1 MDEQQPEVR
10 WAPLPPAPKRTG
22 RVWVIVGLSVA
33 AVAIIALVLFFVL
46 PRDGGPAPVG
56 SASPSPTAGA
66 SETPDP
72 SPTSTSTAPATPA
85 PEPTPITT
93 APPVGDP
100 TVDVFRDKVSGWL
113 NSADRGLD
121 IIAGASGQDALPVV
135 DSLQEDAQ
143 RLGDA
148 LPPSSI
154 QDSWLSGVEAY
165 AQRLTTLRS
174 AIESG
179 SGVSGAIDGAR
190 SAAAD
195 LRDLVGL

>member
-1 MDEQQPEVR
+1 MDEPQPEVR

-22 RVWVIVGLSVA
+22 RVWLIVGLSVA
-33 AVAIIALVLFFVL
+33 ALAIVGLLLFFLL
-46 PRDGGPAPVG
+46 PRDGAPEPVESA
-56 SASPSPTAGA
+56 SASPTTTP
-66 SETPDP
+66 SETP
-72 SPTSTSTAPATPA
+72 TPA
-85 PEPTPITT
+85 PTPTGSATPEPTPITT

-100 TVDVFRDKVSGWL
+100 TVEVFRDKVSGWL

-135 DSLQEDAQ
+135 DSLQQDAQ

-154 QDSWLSGVEAY
+154 QDSWRSGVEAY
-165 AQRLTTLRS
+165 AQRLVALRA
-174 AIESG
+174 AIESA
-179 SGVSGAIDGAR
+179 SGVSGAIDDAR

>member
-1 MDEQQPEVR
+1 MDEPQPEVR

-22 RVWVIVGLSVA
+22 RVWLIVGLSVA
-33 AVAIIALVLFFVL
+33 ALAIVGLLLFFLL
-46 PRDGGPAPVG
+46 PRGGAPEPVESA
-56 SASPSPTAGA
+56 SASPTATP
-66 SETPDP
+66 SETP
-72 SPTSTSTAPATPA
+72 TPA
-85 PEPTPITT
+85 PTPTGSATPEPTPITT

-100 TVDVFRDKVSGWL
+100 TVEVFRDKVSGWL

-135 DSLQEDAQ
+135 DSLQQDAQ

-154 QDSWLSGVEAY
+154 QDSWRSGVETY
-165 AQRLTTLRS
+165 AQRLVALRA

-179 SGVSGAIDGAR
+179 SGVSGAIGSAR

>member
-1 MDEQQPEVR
+1 MDEPQPEVR

-22 RVWVIVGLSVA
+22 RVWLIVGLSVA
-33 AVAIIALVLFFVL
+33 ALAIVGVLLFFLL
-46 PRDGGPAPVG
+46 PRDGGPEPAG
-56 SASPSPTAGA
+56 SASPSPTASP
-66 SETPDP
+66 SETSAPTPTATSAP
-72 SPTSTSTAPATPA
+72 SATPD
-85 PEPTPITT
+85 PTPITT

-100 TVDVFRDKVSGWL
+100 TVEVFRDKVSGWL

-135 DSLQEDAQ
+135 DSLQQDAQ

-154 QDSWLSGVEAY
+154 QDPWRSGVETY
-165 AQRLTTLRS
+165 AQRLAALRA

-179 SGVSGAIDGAR
+179 SGVSGAIADAR

-195 LRDLVGL
+195 LRGLVGL

>member
-1 MDEQQPEVR
+1 MDEPQPEVR

-22 RVWVIVGLSVA
+22 RVWLIVGLSVA
-33 AVAIIALVLFFVL
+33 ALAIVGLLLFFLL
-46 PRDGGPAPVG
+46 PRGGAPEPVESA
-56 SASPSPTAGA
+56 SASPTATP
-66 SETPDP
+66 SETP
-72 SPTSTSTAPATPA
+72 TPA
-85 PEPTPITT
+85 PTPTGSAPPEPTPITT

-100 TVDVFRDKVSGWL
+100 TVEVFRDKVSGWL

-135 DSLQEDAQ
+135 DSLQQDAQ

-154 QDSWLSGVEAY
+154 QDSWRSGVETY
-165 AQRLTTLRS
+165 AQRLVALRA

-179 SGVSGAIDGAR
+179 SGVSGAIGSAR

>member
-1 MDEQQPEVR
+1 MDEPQPEVR

-22 RVWVIVGLSVA
+22 RVWLIVGLSVA
-33 AVAIIALVLFFVL
+33 ALAIVGLLLFFLL
-46 PRDGGPAPVG
+46 PRDGAPEPVESA
-56 SASPSPTAGA
+56 SASPTATP
-66 SETPDP
+66 SETP
-72 SPTSTSTAPATPA
+72 TPA
-85 PEPTPITT
+85 PTPTRSATPEPTPITT

-100 TVDVFRDKVSGWL
+100 TVEVFRDKVSGWL

-135 DSLQEDAQ
+135 DSLQQDAQ

-154 QDSWLSGVEAY
+154 QDSWRSGVETY
-165 AQRLTTLRS
+165 AQRLVALRA

-179 SGVSGAIDGAR
+179 SGVSGAIDSAR

>member
-1 MDEQQPEVR
+1 MDEPQPEVR

-22 RVWVIVGLSVA
+22 RVWLIVGLSVA
-33 AVAIIALVLFFVL
+33 ALAIVGLVLFFLL
-46 PRDGGPAPVG
+46 PRDGAPDPAE
-56 SASPSPTAGA
+56 SASPSPTAGP
-66 SETPDP
+66 SETPTP
-72 SPTSTSTAPATPA
+72 TASPTPTATATST

-100 TVDVFRDKVSGWL
+100 TLDVFRDKVSGWL

-154 QDSWLSGVEAY
+154 QDSWRSGVETY

-179 SGVSGAIDGAR
+179 SGVSGAIDSAR